1 MTKHELN
8 EKALTAAIAAAA
20 DCRWMFTR
28 QEGRADMAAIIR
40 AYLDAMPKPA
50 PEEKRDRIAV
60 VVDVDGRGNAWF
72 ISPGDDDPN
81 DTIWKLLAGDGLGI
95 GPPFE
100 CNIVRCNLK
109 RPSAPVEV
117 DGEVER

>member
-1 MTKHELN
+1 MKIDER
-8 EKALTAAIAAAA
+8 ALTAAIAAAA

-60 VVDVDGRGNAWF
+60 VVDADGMALGESAWP
-72 ISPGDDDPN
+72 SPNWGALEAMAAD
-81 DTIWKLLAGDGLGI
+81 LGAS
-95 GPPFE
+95 GPFARA
-100 CNIVRCNLK
+100 IVHCNLP
-109 RPSAPVEV
+109 RPAAPVEV
-117 DGEVER
+117 DGSVEVVP